1 MPRGNPSPPPCLMI
15 PRTSAIP
22 AASSRVTPAV
32 LDETPL
38 QRKEHTKTTQRHKVR
53 RELPLP
59 YLSEDRLL
67 MSRPGLP
74 AKIDIIRDTSKTRL
88 LLRGNAV
95 ELGRGANPQRA
106 VKLQPRPAVGFEPR
120 PELSGHLVP
129 PKAITALSE
138 LRSKA
143 SIYPIDFTRISTRA
157 MDHRYG
163 RCRSS
168 KEARSPVVLS

>member
-38 QRKEHTKTTQRHKVR
+38 QRKEHAKTTQRHKVR

-95 ELGRGANPQRA
+95 ELGRGANPQGV

-129 PKAITALSE
+129 PKAITALPE
-138 LRSKA
+138 FAFKGHHIPNRL
-143 SIYPIDFTRISTRA
+143 YPDKHKSNGSQIWKI
-157 MDHRYG
+157 
-163 RCRSS
+163 
-168 KEARSPVVLS
+168 